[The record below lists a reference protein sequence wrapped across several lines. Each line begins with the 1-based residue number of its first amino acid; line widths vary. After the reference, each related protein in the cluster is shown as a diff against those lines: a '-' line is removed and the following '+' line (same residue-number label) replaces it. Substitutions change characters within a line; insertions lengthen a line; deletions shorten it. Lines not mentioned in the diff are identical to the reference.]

1 MELTAA
7 RRATPLTSKKVKRL
21 REALQEKKRPPRAIW
36 ETFSRQ
42 ENVVFLRCPK
52 VSGNDYL
59 INLFANPPAPGTPD
73 PPASRIMT
81 SMFEKTQEP
90 MSAGEQG
97 THTPSRL
104 CNFSIIEMCYLTKHS
119 NCKEMFGRE
128 K

>member
-21 REALQEKKRPPRAIW
+21 MEALQEKKRPPRAIW
-36 ETFSRQ
+36 DNFATGKCF
-42 ENVVFLRCPK
+42 FLRCPK
-52 VSGNDYL
+52 LSGNDYL

-90 MSAGEQG
+90 MSAGGQG